1 MTKSFHTQLLAL
13 TCIIVLLSNCQ
24 DKEQIHQLVQNR
36 TNEIFDSLVAV
47 RRDIHQHPEMSFKEF
62 RTSNLEAKY
71 LESLGLGIDL

>member
-1 MTKSFHTQLLAL
+1 MTKSFHTRLLAL
-13 TCIIVLLSNCQ
+13 ACIIVLLSNCQ

-47 RRDIHQHPEMSFKEF
+47 RRDIHQYPEMSFKEF